1 MKYVVTV
8 DQETFEIEVG
18 PDGRMWVE
26 GRPYDVDLQGIDGL
40 PLYSLLVD
48 NRSYEAHV
56 APVEDGACEML
67 MTGRPYRVRIQQE
80 GTCAPGDVA
89 LSRQEGTVPLCAP
102 LPGLVVALP
111 AAVGQPV
118 ARGDVVAVIE
128 SMKMNLELRAP
139 SDGVVQALHS
149 APGSEV
155 SQGDLL
161 AVIGP
166 ADCDQDVDQRP
177 TVFL

>member
-18 PDGRMWVE
+18 PDGQMWVD
-26 GRPYDVDLQGIDGL
+26 GHPYDVDLQGIDGL

-80 GTCAPGDVA
+80 GTCAPDA
-89 LSRQEGTVPLCAP
+89 AAPSCQEGTVALCAP

-111 AAVGQPV
+111 VPVGQPV
-118 ARGDVVAVIE
+118 AQGDVVAVLE

-149 APGSEV
+149 ALGAEV
-155 SQGDLL
+155 GQGDLL

-166 ADCDQDVDQRP
+166 VDCDRDAA
-177 TVFL
+177 L